1 MSASATESS
10 GRSVTGSTI
19 MPDSLRFTLST
30 SATWSAIERLRCT
43 TPRPPSRASAIA
55 SRASVT
61 VSIAA
66 ETIGISSA
74 IVRVRRVA
82 VRTSFG
88 STDDSAGKR
97 RTSSKVSPSRP
108 NLSSYESSWP
118 SKEHRVT
125 APLDGLGHGR
135 ELRDVDGAEEPA
147 GLPGIEVAGADPERR
162 RGAGGDGELQRLLR
176 GPAGEVGGD
185 ELGEEDAAGADDGDG
200 LDPGRRVRAVATHLP
215 ILPEE
220 RVAAALERDVHVT
233 GAEFGDRVERHQE
246 VLLVLELLADD
257 VLGLTLVRRDEPR
270 LRLGTETE
278 RLPLRVEHDL
288 DTAPG
293 EITHGL
299 AVKGHVDA
307 PGQRAGEDDEVG
319 AAGEVVELLEQR
331 LELVRG
337 DLGAPLVDLGVRAL
351 RRVDDRGRGPRLLA
365 DPDEVV
371 QDRLRRQFLDDAGAG
386 AAAREAR
393 RDDRHVEPLQRPRH
407 VDPLAARERQH
418 LARAMALAELEVGHG
433 QSAVE
438 RGVERDGDDH
448 PTSPPRWSSVRPA

>member
-147 GLPGIEVAGADPERR
+147 GLPGIEVAGADPESR
-162 RGAGGDGELQRLLR
+162 RGAGADGE
-176 GPAGEVGGD
+176 
-185 ELGEEDAAGADDGDG
+185 DG
-200 LDPGRRVRAVATHLP
+200 LDPGRGVRAVATHLP

-233 GAEFGDRVERHQE
+233 GAEFGDRV
-246 VLLVLELLADD
+246 
-257 VLGLTLVRRDEPR
+257 
-270 LRLGTETE
+270 
-278 RLPLRVEHDL
+278 
-288 DTAPG
+288 
-293 EITHGL
+293 
-299 AVKGHVDA
+299 
-307 PGQRAGEDDEVG
+307 
-319 AAGEVVELLEQR
+319 
-331 LELVRG
+331 
-337 DLGAPLVDLGVRAL
+337 
-351 RRVDDRGRGPRLLA
+351 
-365 DPDEVV
+365 
-371 QDRLRRQFLDDAGAG
+371 
-386 AAAREAR
+386 
-393 RDDRHVEPLQRPRH
+393 
-407 VDPLAARERQH
+407 
-418 LARAMALAELEVGHG
+418 
-433 QSAVE
+433 
-438 RGVERDGDDH
+438 
-448 PTSPPRWSSVRPA
+448 